1 LQKRLVTI
9 ESSLADEAMYLE
21 ENKTELHALIQEQ
34 SALKSQLNAA
44 EEQWLEVL
52 EEVGSYS

>member
-1 LQKRLVTI
+1 VTI